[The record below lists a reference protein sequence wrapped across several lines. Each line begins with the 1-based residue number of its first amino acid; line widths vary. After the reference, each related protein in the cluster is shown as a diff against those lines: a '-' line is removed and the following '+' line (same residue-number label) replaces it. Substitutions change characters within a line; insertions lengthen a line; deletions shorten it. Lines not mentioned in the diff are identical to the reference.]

1 MLVKNWKDNVKLL
14 PDVKWADIY
23 SYLINTPSSYKI
35 ENLKAYKSLEA
46 SNFFVSCHV
55 HDVTYHGINNLSEF

>member
-46 SNFFVSCHV
+46 SNFFVSYHV
-55 HDVTYHGINNLSEF
+55 HDVTYHGINIYF